1 MESLDERVAY
11 VEGRMEDHT
20 ALMADIRADM
30 RELRSDIRADMT
42 ELRSEIHRIDHTIDR
57 HFMWLAGLLV
67 GILTAL
73 AGLAI
78 QVARLQPL

>member
-11 VEGRMEDHT
+11 LEGRMEDHT

-30 RELRSDIRADMT
+30 RGLGSEIRADMT
-42 ELRSEIHRIDHTIDR
+42 ELRSEMHRFDQKIDR
-57 HFMWLAGLLV
+57 HFMWLAGILV
-67 GILTAL
+67 GVLTAL

-78 QVARLQPL
+78 QVARLNPF

>member
-11 VEGRMEDHT
+11 MEGRMEDHT

-30 RELRSDIRADMT
+30 RELRS
-42 ELRSEIHRIDHTIDR
+42 EIHRLDHKVDR
-57 HFMWLAGLLV
+57 HFMWLVGMLI

-73 AGLAI
+73 GGLAF
-78 QVARLQPL
+78 QLARLQPL

>member
-11 VEGRMEDHT
+11 MEGRMEDHT

-30 RELRSDIRADMT
+30 RELRS
-42 ELRSEIHRIDHTIDR
+42 EIHRIDHKIDR
-57 HFMWLAGLLV
+57 HFMWLAGLMV
-67 GILTAL
+67 GMLTAL

-78 QVARLQPL
+78 QVARLKPL